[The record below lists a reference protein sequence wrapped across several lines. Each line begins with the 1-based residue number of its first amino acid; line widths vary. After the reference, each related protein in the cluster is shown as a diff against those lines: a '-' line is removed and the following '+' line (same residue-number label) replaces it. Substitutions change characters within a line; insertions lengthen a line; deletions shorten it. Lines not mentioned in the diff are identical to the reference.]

1 MTSATFALLIDGSTI
16 EIRPAT
22 PQDEDAVRQMYAAL
36 SPENT
41 YLRFFSLSPL
51 NAGREA
57 KRACREPSPDHV
69 SLLAWLGGELAGV
82 AGYESAGTPGTAEIA
97 FAVPDHLHGR
107 GIATLLLEH
116 LVSIARQHQVKAF
129 TAETL
134 VENTAMLKV
143 FADAGLPVRRK
154 LADGDVQL
162 TFPLPCDEADRSLDS
177 YLESVAARESR
188 ADVAS
193 LRHLLRPGSVAVIGA
208 SRRRGS
214 PGREILHNIV
224 TGGFAGP
231 VYAVNPRGQ
240 SMEGLHCLPSVA
252 DLPEHV
258 DLAVIAVPA
267 PAVPGV
273 AAECGRRGVRSLV
286 VITSGLGPAGA
297 DLLAICRRHGMR
309 LVGPNC
315 FGIAVPG
322 LGLDATFDAGHP
334 RAGAAGVVV
343 QSGGVGV
350 SFLEHL
356 SRLGIG
362 VSSFVSVG
370 DKYDV
375 SSNDM
380 LTWWEQDGQTRL
392 AVLYVESFGS
402 PRKFARTARRVGQ
415 QMPVLTV
422 ISGRSSAGQQA
433 AASHTA
439 AAATPLVT
447 QEALFAQA
455 GIIACHSL
463 GELTEAAALLAS
475 QPLPAGHRVAII
487 SNAGGAG
494 VLAADACGDHG
505 LQVATLSRPVQR
517 RLKSLLPP
525 GAAVAGPV
533 DTTAAVSV
541 DAFGSALE
549 EIAADDGVDAVLA
562 VTVPTAIADLSQALR
577 AAHVTK
583 PLAAALLEQPEDV
596 RMLPPSGDGPAA
608 ADGQATD
615 EAARPRAIPAYAYPE
630 GAARALG
637 HAAGYRAWL
646 GRQQGCVPE
655 LQGTRPD
662 DARALVSAFL
672 MTSPEGGWLPAAAV
686 RDLLSGYRI
695 PLVPT
700 RTATSAAEAVAA
712 AAAFDGPAVLKAE
725 VAGLVHKSDAG
736 AVKLDLHG
744 ENEVQA
750 AYDELAGTFGSKLDG
765 VLVQPMLGSGVE
777 VLVGVVQEPVFGPL
791 VVFGLGGV
799 ATDVLAD
806 HAARLTPLTDA
817 DADRMI
823 HDVRAAPLL
832 FGHRGSPAVDTA
844 ALTDLLLRVS
854 RLADDIPEIAEL
866 DLNPVIA
873 RPDGVQA
880 VDARI
885 RIAPAHPQDP
895 FLRRLR

>member
-1 MTSATFALLIDGSTI
+1 MTAATFALLIDGRTV

-22 PQDEDAVRQMYAAL
+22 PQDEVAVREMHAAL
-36 SPENT
+36 SPENS

-51 NAGREA
+51 NAEREA
-57 KRACREPSPDHV
+57 RRICREPRPDHV
-69 SLLAWLGGELAGV
+69 ALLAWLGDDLAGV
-82 AGYESAGTPGTAEIA
+82 AGYEIGPPGTAEIA
-97 FAVPDHLHGR
+97 FAVPDHLHHL
-107 GIATLLLEH
+107 GIATLMLEH

-134 VENTAMLKV
+134 AENSAMLKV
-143 FADAGLPVRRK
+143 FADAGLPAQRK
-154 LADGDVQL
+154 LVDGDVQL

-177 YLESVAARESR
+177 YLDSVAARESR

-193 LRHLLRPGSVAVIGA
+193 LRHLLQPASVAVIGA

-224 TGGFAGP
+224 DGGFAGP
-231 VYAVNPRGQ
+231 VYAVNPHGQ
-240 SMEGLHCLPSVA
+240 SMEGLRCLPSVA

-267 PAVPGV
+267 PGVPGV
-273 AAECGRRGVRSLV
+273 AAECGHRGVRSLV

-309 LVGPNC
+309 LAGPNC

-322 LGLDATFDAGHP
+322 LGLDTTFDASRP
-334 RAGAAGVVV
+334 RSGIAGLVV
-343 QSGGVGV
+343 QSGGVGA
-350 SFLEHL
+350 SLLQHL

-362 VSSFVSVG
+362 VSSFASVG

-375 SSNDM
+375 SGNDM

-415 QMPVLTV
+415 RMPVLTV
-422 ISGRSSAGQQA
+422 ISGRSSAGQRA

-439 AAATPLVT
+439 AAATSLVT
-447 QEALFAQA
+447 REALFAQA

-463 GELTEAAALLAS
+463 GELVEAAALLAS
-475 QPLPAGHRVAII
+475 QPFPAGNRVAVI
-487 SNAGGAG
+487 SNAGGAD

-505 LQVATLSRPVQR
+505 LQVATLTRSVQR
-517 RLKSLLPP
+517 KLNGLLPP

-533 DTTAAVSV
+533 DTTAAVGV
-541 DAFGSALE
+541 DAFRSALE

-562 VTVPTAIADLSQALR
+562 VTVPTAIADLSEAVR
-577 AAHVTK
+577 AARVVK

-596 RMLPPSGDGPAA
+596 RMLAPSGCGPVAAGGDTPEGAA
-608 ADGQATD
+608 APQ
-615 EAARPRAIPAYAYPE
+615 AIPAYAYPE

-637 HAAGYRAWL
+637 HAARYHAWL
-646 GRQQGCVPE
+646 GRQQGRVPE
-655 LQGTRPD
+655 LEGTRPD

-672 MTSPEGGWLPAAAV
+672 MTSPDGGWLPAPAV
-686 RDLLSGYRI
+686 RDLLSSYRI

-700 RTATSAAEAVAA
+700 RTAASAAEAVAA
-712 AAAFDGPAVLKAE
+712 AAAFGGPAVLKAE
-725 VAGLVHKSDAG
+725 VAGLVHKSEAG

-744 ENEVQA
+744 EHEVRA
-750 AYDELAGTFGSKLDG
+750 AYDELAGAFGGKLDR
-765 VLVQPMLGSGVE
+765 VLVQPMLGGGVE

-799 ATDVLAD
+799 ATEVLGD

-817 DADRMI
+817 DAERIM
-823 HDVRAAPLL
+823 HDVHAARLL
-832 FGHRGSPAVDTA
+832 FGHRGSPAADTA
-844 ALTDLLLRVS
+844 ALADVLLRVS
-854 RLADDIPEIAEL
+854 RLADDVPEIAEL

-885 RIAPAHPQDP
+885 RVAPAHPQDP

>member
-1 MTSATFALLIDGSTI
+1 MTSATFALLMDGSTI
-16 EIRPAT
+16 EIRPAM
-22 PQDEDAVRQMYAAL
+22 PQDEDAVRQMYAAM

-41 YLRFFSLSPL
+41 YLRFFSLSPV
-51 NAGREA
+51 NAEREA

-69 SLLAWLGGELAGV
+69 SLLAWLGDELAGV
-82 AGYESAGTPGTAEIA
+82 AGYESVGTPGTAEIA

-134 VENTAMLKV
+134 TENTAMLQV
-143 FADAGLPVRRK
+143 FANAGLPVRRK
-154 LADGDVQL
+154 LVDGDVQL
-162 TFPLPCDEADRSLDS
+162 TFPLPRDDADRSLAS

-208 SRRRGS
+208 SRHRGS

-224 TGGFAGP
+224 TGGFAGA
-231 VYAVNPRGQ
+231 VYAVNPHGQ

-258 DLAVIAVPA
+258 DVAMIAVPA
-267 PAVPGV
+267 PAVPRV

-286 VITSGLGPAGA
+286 VITSGLGAAGA
-297 DLLAICRRHGMR
+297 DLLAICRRYGMR

-315 FGIAVPG
+315 FGLALPG
-322 LGLDATFDAGHP
+322 LGLDATFGADRP
-334 RAGAAGVVV
+334 RAGTAGVVV

-350 SFLEHL
+350 SFLAHL

-422 ISGRSSAGQQA
+422 ISGRSPVGQRA
-433 AASHTA
+433 AASHIA

-463 GELTEAAALLAS
+463 GELTGAAALLAS
-475 QPLPAGHRVAII
+475 QPLPAGHRVAVI

-505 LQVATLSRPVQR
+505 LQVATLSKPAQR
-517 RLKSLLPP
+517 RLTGLLPP

-533 DTTAAVSV
+533 DTTAVVSV
-541 DAFGSALE
+541 DAFRSALE
-549 EIAADDGVDAVLA
+549 EVAADDGVDAVLA
-562 VTVPTAIADLSQALR
+562 VTVPTAIADLSRVLR
-577 AAHVTK
+577 TAQVTK

-596 RMLPPSGDGPAA
+596 RMLPSSGDGAVA
-608 ADGQATD
+608 ADG
-615 EAARPRAIPAYAYPE
+615 EAPGGAGTPRAIPSYAYPE

-637 HAAGYRAWL
+637 HAARYRAWL
-646 GRQQGCVPE
+646 GREQGSVPE
-655 LQGTRPD
+655 LEETRPD

-672 MTSPEGGWLPAAAV
+672 MTSAEGVWLPAAAV
-686 RDLLSGYRI
+686 RDLLSAYRI

-700 RTATSAAEAVAA
+700 RRAAGAAEAVTA
-712 AAAFDGPAVLKAE
+712 AAAFGGPAVLKAE

-736 AVKLDLHG
+736 AVKLDLRG
-744 ENEVQA
+744 ENEVRA
-750 AYDELAGTFGSKLDG
+750 AYDELAGTFGGKLER
-765 VLVQPMLGSGVE
+765 VLVQPMLGGGVE

-799 ATDVLAD
+799 ATEVLGD

-823 HDVRAAPLL
+823 HDVHAASLL
-832 FGHRGSPAVDTA
+832 LGHRGSPVVDTA
-844 ALTDLLLRVS
+844 ALADVLLRVS

-885 RIAPAHPQDP
+885 RVAPVRPQDP